1 MGEARRSPQTQYS
14 RVGEPLTPT
23 LSPQQRGEGKRR
35 RTEPESLL
43 SISGSVRAG
52 GMISDRPIGVAGAGS
67 IGCFVGGMVAA
78 AGRRVALLARP
89 RVIKEIQGNGLRL
102 TSFDGFERNIA
113 SDRLTL
119 SEDPS
124 IFADAGVVLVTV
136 KSADTPD
143 VADIIAKHAP
153 SDAVIVSLQNGVGN
167 VSMLRERLPG
177 RRVLGGMVPFN
188 VIARG
193 EGRFHRATSGDI
205 VIEQDDANTAGRL
218 SVPGLKMRQTRDIA
232 GVQWGKL
239 LVNLNNA
246 LNALAGLPLRQQ
258 LAQRPWRMLFADQIA
273 EGLAAIRAEG
283 IRPISST
290 PVPVNW
296 TPHLLRLPDAL
307 FNMILGRT
315 MKIDP
320 DARSSMWEDL
330 QRGRRTE
337 IDYLQGIITAI
348 ADRRGLQVPLSR
360 RIIALIKSAETSG
373 KGSPKLKPE
382 QIRP

>member
-1 MGEARRSPQTQYS
+1 
-14 RVGEPLTPT
+14 
-23 LSPQQRGEGKRR
+23 
-35 RTEPESLL
+35 
-43 SISGSVRAG
+43 
-52 GMISDRPIGVAGAGS
+52 MISDRPIGVAGAGS

-89 RVIKEIQGNGLRL
+89 RVIEEIEGNGLRL
-102 TSFDGFERNIA
+102 TSFEGLERTIA
-113 SDRLTL
+113 SNRLTL
-119 SEDPS
+119 SDDPS
-124 IFADAGVVLVTV
+124 IFGDAGVVLVTV
-136 KSADTPD
+136 KSADTAE
-143 VADIIAKHAP
+143 VADLIARHAP
-153 SDAVIVSLQNGVGN
+153 ADAVIVSLQNGVGN
-167 VSMLRERLPG
+167 LSLLRQRLPG

-188 VIARG
+188 VIALG

-205 VIEQDDANTAGRL
+205 VVEQDDGGTADKL
-218 SVPGLKMRQTRDIA
+218 SVPGLKMRPTRDIA

-246 LNALAGLPLRQQ
+246 LNALADLPLRQQ
-258 LAQRPWRMLFADQIA
+258 LAQRAWRMLFADQIA

-290 PVPVNW
+290 PVPVSW

-320 DARSSMWEDL
+320 EARSSMWEDL
-330 QRGRRTE
+330 QRRRRTE
-337 IDYLQGIITAI
+337 IDYLQGVITAI
-348 ADRRGLQVPLSR
+348 ADRRGLEVPLSR
-360 RIIALIKSAETSG
+360 RIVALIKSAEAAG
-373 KGSPKLKPE
+373 KGSPKLTPE

>member
-1 MGEARRSPQTQYS
+1 
-14 RVGEPLTPT
+14 
-23 LSPQQRGEGKRR
+23 
-35 RTEPESLL
+35 
-43 SISGSVRAG
+43 
-52 GMISDRPIGVAGAGS
+52 MISHRPIGVAGAGS
-67 IGCFVGGMVAA
+67 IGCFVGGMCAA

-89 RVIKEIQGNGLRL
+89 RVIQEIEGNGLRL
-102 TSFDGFERNIA
+102 TSFEGLDRKVA
-113 SDRLTL
+113 SNRLTL

-124 IFADAGVVLVTV
+124 IFGDAGVVLVTV

-143 VADIIAKHAP
+143 VADIIARHAP
-153 SDAVIVSLQNGVGN
+153 ADAVIVSLQNGVGN
-167 VSMLRERLPG
+167 LSLLRERLPG

-188 VIARG
+188 VIAPG

-205 VIEQDDANTAGRL
+205 VVEQDDAGTAQRL
-218 SVPGLKMRQTRDIA
+218 SVPGLKMRPTPDIA

-246 LNALAGLPLRQQ
+246 LNALADLPLRQQ
-258 LAQRPWRMLFADQIA
+258 LAQRAWRMLFADQMA
-273 EGLAAIRAEG
+273 EGLAAIKAEG
-283 IRPISST
+283 IKPVSST

-296 TPHLLRLPDAL
+296 TPALLRLPDAVFAML
-307 FNMILGRT
+307 LGRT

-320 DARSSMWEDL
+320 EARSSMWEDL

-337 IDYLQGIITAI
+337 IDYLQGVITEI

-360 RIIALIKSAETSG
+360 RIVALIKSAEASG
-373 KGSPKLKPE
+373 KGSPKLTPD